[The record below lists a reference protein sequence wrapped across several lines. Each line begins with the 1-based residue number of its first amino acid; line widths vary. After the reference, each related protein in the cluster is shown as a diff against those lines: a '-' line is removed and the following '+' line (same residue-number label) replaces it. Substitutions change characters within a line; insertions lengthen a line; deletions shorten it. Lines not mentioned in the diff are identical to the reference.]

1 MQCKERLIN
10 MASETSITSA
20 ASGGTLVSRSKAVAH
35 FSSKA
40 VVEKQTG
47 HSACVVSR

>member
-1 MQCKERLIN
+1 

-40 VVEKQTG
+40 VMQKETG
-47 HSACVVSR
+47 HGAFVVGKKSGR